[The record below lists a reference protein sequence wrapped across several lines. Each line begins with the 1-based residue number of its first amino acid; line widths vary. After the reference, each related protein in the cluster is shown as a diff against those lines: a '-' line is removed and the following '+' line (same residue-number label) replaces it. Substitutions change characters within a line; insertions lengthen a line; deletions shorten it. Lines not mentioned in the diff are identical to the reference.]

1 MNYAN
6 LMVTRDSS
14 DEVTLYALSDEVY
27 NRIEEIIE
35 TMKDQR
41 DPDLDDKLEKIFKI
55 LDTDDEY
62 LQRKFM
68 QTFCWESI
76 SWPEYAFKRIM
87 CLPVY

>member
-27 NRIEEIIE
+27 NKLEAIIE

-55 LDTDDEY
+55 VSATGCGYQSYPLA
-62 LQRKFM
+62 LFSK
-68 QTFCWESI
+68 
-76 SWPEYAFKRIM
+76 
-87 CLPVY
+87 